1 METLTKKEAE
11 AFTRVS
17 EYSLEDVRFAWKYWR
32 DAGDQAGFESYIRR
46 RIDGSANARIRQS
59 LAADPL
65 RRFAA

>member
-32 DAGDQAGFESYIRR
+32 DAGDQAGFEAFVRR
-46 RIDGSANARIRQS
+46 RIAESSNSRIRQS
-59 LAADPL
+59 LASD
-65 RRFAA
+65 RRMAA

>member
-32 DAGDQAGFESYIRR
+32 NAGDQEGFESYIRR
-46 RIDGSANARIRQS
+46 RIDGSANSRIRKT
-59 LAADPL
+59 LASD
-65 RRFAA
+65 RRMAA